1 MPSQSLTDTIPTS
14 DANRIESLDVFRGF
28 ALLGIL
34 LLNIIGFGLLSPSYS
49 SPGFDLVGAGAANVF
64 TWATVELFA
73 EGAMRCLFSILFG
86 AGVMLFTTGDNAKS
100 GWVHYKRTFWLLIFG
115 LFNAYILLWNGDI
128 LVTYALAGALLYL
141 LRNRSAKTMF
151 IIAAVLIA
159 LMSLLHFLT
168 AFGLKE
174 SFDAHQRVI
183 QMEAAGESE
192 AISPRLRGGADGW
205 SDFIA
210 DTELSNEDAVT
221 EIATRTTS
229 YASVFSWNAKKNS
242 EVYLFVVPVFLLWD
256 ALAMMLLGMALY
268 KTGVLQA
275 ARSVAF
281 YKKLMLFGFCAGLL
295 INGYEV
301 NRAYSSGFD
310 IFATFAQMQPTYHF
324 GRLGM
329 ALGYIGLLGWIV
341 KCGYLQSL
349 TSRLAAVGRMALT
362 NYLMHSLI
370 CAIIFT
376 GLGFGLLGQLQRVE
390 LYAVVIATWL
400 LQLWLSP
407 IWLTQFRFGPVEW
420 LWRTL
425 TYGKAPNFRQ
435 QD

>member
-1 MPSQSLTDTIPTS
+1 MSSQSLTDAIPTS

-49 SPGFDLVGAGAANVF
+49 NPAFDLVGAGAANVY
-64 TWATVELFA
+64 TWATIELFA

-100 GWVHYKRTFWLLIFG
+100 GWIHYKRTFWLLIFG
-115 LFNAYILLWNGDI
+115 LFDAYILLWNGDI

-141 LRNRSAKTMF
+141 LRNRSAKTLF
-151 IIAAVLIA
+151 VITGILVV
-159 LMSLLHFLT
+159 LMSLLHFVIGY
-168 AFGLKE
+168 GLKDA
-174 SFDAHQRVI
+174 FDAHQSVI
-183 QMEAAGESE
+183 QMEASGESE
-192 AISPRLRGGADGW
+192 SISPGLREGAEGW
-205 SDFIA
+205 RDFIA
-210 DTELSNEDAVT
+210 GFEMSNEDADAEVA
-221 EIATRTTS
+221 IRTTS
-229 YASVFSWNAKKNS
+229 YVSALHWNAKKNT
-242 EVYLFVVPVFLLWD
+242 ELYLTVLPMFLFWD

-275 ARSVAF
+275 TRSLAF
-281 YKKLMLFGFCAGLL
+281 YKKLMLFGFGGGLA
-295 INGYEV
+295 INGYEIYH
-301 NRAYSSGFD
+301 AYSTDFD
-310 IFATFAQMQPTYHF
+310 IFASFAQMQPTYHL
-324 GRLGM
+324 GRLGI

-341 KCGYLQSL
+341 KRGYLQSF
-349 TSRLAAVGRMALT
+349 TSRLTSVGRMALT

-390 LYAVVIATWL
+390 LYGVVLAIWL

-407 IWLTQFRFGPVEW
+407 IWLKQFRFGPVEW

-425 TYGKAPNFRQ
+425 TYGKAPGFKR
-435 QD
+435 

>member
-1 MPSQSLTDTIPTS
+1 MPSHSLTDTIPTS

-49 SPGFDLVGAGAANVF
+49 SPGFDLVDAGVANVF
-64 TWATVELFA
+64 TWATIELFA

-100 GWVHYKRTFWLLIFG
+100 GWIHYKRTFWLLIFG

-141 LRNRSAKTMF
+141 LRNRSAKSMF
-151 IIAAVLIA
+151 IIAAILIA
-159 LMSLLHFLT
+159 LMSLLHFLM
-168 AFGLKE
+168 AFGLKD

-183 QMEAAGESE
+183 QMETAGESA
-192 AISPRLRGGADGW
+192 AINARLRDGADSW
-205 SDFIA
+205 SEFAADF
-210 DTELSNEDAVT
+210 EMSNEEADAEV
-221 EIATRTTS
+221 ASRTTS
-229 YASVFSWNAKKNS
+229 YASVFGWNAKKNS
-242 EVYLFVVPVFLLWD
+242 EVYLFVVPVFLFWD

-275 ARSVAF
+275 ARSVTF
-281 YKKLMLFGFCAGLL
+281 YKKLMFFGFSAGLL

-301 NRAYSSGFD
+301 YKSYSNSFD
-310 IFATFAQMQPTYHF
+310 IFATFAQMQSTYHL
-324 GRLGM
+324 GRLSI
-329 ALGYIGLLGWIV
+329 ALGYVGLLGWIV

-349 TSRLAAVGRMALT
+349 TARLAAVGRMALT
-362 NYLMHSLI
+362 NYLLHSLI

-390 LYAVVIATWL
+390 LYGVVIAIWL
-400 LQLWLSP
+400 FQLWLSP
-407 IWLTQFRFGPVEW
+407 VWLKQFRFGPVEW

-425 TYGKAPNFRQ
+425 TYGKAPAFKR
-435 QD
+435 